1 MAVSEKVYS
10 GISENALG
18 ALSYLTVIPAILFL
32 AIAPYNRSSNV
43 RFHAWQSTILGAM
56 VFLINFAISGLL
68 PSLLQWSTA
77 VVYSISAA
85 IGVVYILLVIFC
97 SVRALN
103 GKRVKLPV
111 FGAWAER
118 QAER

>member
-1 MAVSEKVYS
+1 MPVSEKVHS

-43 RFHAWQSTILGAM
+43 RFHAWQSTILGAI
-56 VFLINFAISGLL
+56 VYLSNFAIDTLL
-68 PSLLQWSTA
+68 PSLSRWSTA

-85 IGVVYILLVIFC
+85 IGVAYILLVIFC

-103 GKRVKLPV
+103 GKRAKLPIV
-111 FGAWAER
+111 GAWAER
-118 QAER
+118 QAEK